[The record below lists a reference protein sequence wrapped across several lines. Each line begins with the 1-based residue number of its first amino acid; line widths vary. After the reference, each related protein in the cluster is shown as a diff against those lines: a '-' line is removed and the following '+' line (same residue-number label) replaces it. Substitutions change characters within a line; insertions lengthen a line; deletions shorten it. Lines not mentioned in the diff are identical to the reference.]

1 MNLEDLSSFLV
12 SEFSGVSQTNIIDAL
27 KEALMDFNQTPPQ
40 TDFAEDNIPDNI
52 TSALLAGARYFVALK
67 QANYYAEQPDI
78 SAQTP
83 YVSRANLTNRYL
95 TLANHY
101 AEQYRKQKM
110 IVKKGY
116 RPEPTLIYRK
126 RRYPYLPQEIL
137 DKYGIDDW

>member
-12 SEFSGVSQTNIIDAL
+12 TEFSGVPQTNIIDAL
-27 KEALMDFNQTPPQ
+27 QEALMDFNQTPPE
-40 TDFAEDNIPDNI
+40 TDFPENDIPKNI
-52 TSALLAGARYFVALK
+52 TSALLAGARYFIALK

-95 TLANHY
+95 SLANHY

-110 IVKKGY
+110 MVKKGY
-116 RPEPTLIYRK
+116 KPGPSLIYK
-126 RRYPYLPQEIL
+126 KKRYPYLPQTLL
-137 DKYGIDDW
+137 DQYGIDD